1 MISIK
6 KEDIL
11 HKFQLLKLLTAIV
24 DDPQISQ
31 RLYFKGGTCAAMA
44 GFLDRFSIDLDFDL
58 RKSVNKSKLKTGLEK
73 IFKDQSFTI
82 ANKKDQTLFYLLK
95 YKAPPNRRNTL
106 RLSVFEDIIKAND
119 YKPIFLPEI
128 GRLVNCQTIETM
140 FANKLVAPIDRYQ
153 KHEKIAGRDIYDI
166 HYFFSQGYK
175 FKDEIIKERT
185 GVGVKN
191 YIKILIEFIEDKIT
205 QKILT
210 EDLSTLLPY
219 PKFQKIRKTLKDEVL
234 IFLKS
239 SRM

>member
-219 PKFQKIRKTLKDEVL
+219 PKFQKVRKTLKDEVVL
-234 IFLKS
+234 FLKS
-239 SRM
+239 SLM

>member
-1 MISIK
+1 MILIK

-31 RLYFKGGTCAAMA
+31 SLYFKGGTCATMA

-58 RKSVNKSKLKTGLEK
+58 KRIDDKIKLKTGLEK
-73 IFKDQSFTI
+73 IFKAQDFTI
-82 ANKKDQTLFYLLK
+82 SNKKGPTLFYLLK

-106 RLSVFEDIIKAND
+106 RFSVFEDIIKAND
-119 YKPIFLPEI
+119 YKPILLPEI

-140 FANKLVAPIDRYQ
+140 FANKLVAPIDRFK

-185 GVGVKN
+185 GVRVKD

-219 PKFQKIRKTLKDEVL
+219 PKFQKVRKTLKNEVL

-239 SRM
+239 SLM

>member
-185 GVGVKN
+185 GVGAKD

-219 PKFQKIRKTLKDEVL
+219 PKFQKVRKTLKDEVVL
-234 IFLKS
+234 FLKS
-239 SRM
+239 SLM

>member
-31 RLYFKGGTCAAMA
+31 SLYFKGGTCAAMA

-185 GVGVKN
+185 GVGAKD

-219 PKFQKIRKTLKDEVL
+219 PKFQKVRKTLKDEVVL
-234 IFLKS
+234 FLKS
-239 SRM
+239 SLM

>member
-185 GVGVKN
+185 GVGAKD

>member
-1 MISIK
+1 MILIK

-185 GVGVKN
+185 GVGAKD